1 MIKTGNVERKDS
13 SGISPF
19 QHSRY
24 CLATRMKK
32 PLLILILLLPFF
44 SSMAQKKVPFSTI
57 PDTTIQ
63 SRVWILSGATTALY
77 GAGLAALNTAWYKG
91 YPREGFHFFND
102 MGEWNQVDKTGHI
115 FSAYFIGKYSREMW
129 RWSGLPRKKQIWI
142 GGLSG
147 FAYQSVVEVLDG
159 YSSEWGFSWGDMG
172 ANAIGS
178 ALLISQELAWNEQ
191 RIQLKFS
198 AHPQNYDDPVLQ
210 HKADQLFGTTFWERT
225 LKDYNGQTYWLSVNL
240 YSFRKESRLPKWLN
254 IAVGYGSQGMIGGRD
269 NTWTDEHGIYHDY
282 SQLRRVRQFYLSPDV
297 DFTKI
302 PTRKKGVKVI
312 FQVLNMLKFPAPTF
326 EINSKGNMKLHAV
339 YF

>member
-1 MIKTGNVERKDS
+1 
-13 SGISPF
+13 
-19 QHSRY
+19 
-24 CLATRMKK
+24 MKK
-32 PLLILILLLPFF
+32 LYLILILLLPHLG
-44 SSMAQKKVPFSTI
+44 SMAQKKVSFSTI
-57 PDTTIQ
+57 PDTTIK
-63 SRVWILSGATTALY
+63 SRVWILSGVTVATY

-91 YPREGFHFFND
+91 YPRSGFHFFND
-102 MGEWNQVDKTGHI
+102 MPEWQQMDKAGHI

-147 FAYQSVVEVLDG
+147 FAYQSVIEVLDG

-178 ALLISQELAWNEQ
+178 ALLISQELVWNEQ

-198 AHPQNYDDPVLQ
+198 AHPERYPDPVL
-210 HKADQLFGTTFWERT
+210 HNKTNQLFGSSFWERT

-240 YSFRKESRLPKWLN
+240 YSFRKESHFPKWLN
-254 IAVGYGSQGMIGGRD
+254 VAVGYGAQNMIGGRD
-269 NTWTDEHGIYHDY
+269 NTWTDEHGIDRDY
-282 SQLRRVRQFYLSPDV
+282 SHLQRIRQFYLSPDV

-312 FQVLNMLKFPAPTF
+312 FQVLNMLKIPAPTL
-326 EINSKGNMKLHAV
+326 EINSQGRVKLHPL

>member
-1 MIKTGNVERKDS
+1 MIKTENVERKDS

-63 SRVWILSGATTALY
+63 SRVWILSGATAALY

-147 FAYQSVVEVLDG
+147 FGINVRAKKEVQAEGGEQDGVQETFSHAVQKVSRVE
-159 YSSEWGFSWGDMG
+159 
-172 ANAIGS
+172 
-178 ALLISQELAWNEQ
+178 LISKK
-191 RIQLKFS
+191 QLMT
-198 AHPQNYDDPVLQ
+198 N
-210 HKADQLFGTTFWERT
+210 
-225 LKDYNGQTYWLSVNL
+225 
-240 YSFRKESRLPKWLN
+240 
-254 IAVGYGSQGMIGGRD
+254 
-269 NTWTDEHGIYHDY
+269 
-282 SQLRRVRQFYLSPDV
+282 
-297 DFTKI
+297 
-302 PTRKKGVKVI
+302 KK
-312 FQVLNMLKFPAPTF
+312 PR
-326 EINSKGNMKLHAV
+326 
-339 YF
+339 